1 MEPRRRTGAQQ
12 EPGLGEP
19 SLAATVAAPSK
30 QASSAPRFDQTSL
43 RASAQRKAKA
53 AGRAGS
59 DAVLREP
66 GGFLV
71 DVTLPFFL
79 SSFCMFTAFISHPFS
94 FPTPC
99 VRFETW
105 LATRHSEGRVQ
116 CTERRGPLQ
125 SSPAVAGRAAASAF
139 AASLESNLASTQAAQ
154 NNAQSQQ
161 NAAFLFPPLCCYAAF
176 PRSSTSFG
184 VPRLVYICKLPMTPT
199 NQTIALNRH
208 L

>member
-1 MEPRRRTGAQQ
+1 MKPRRRTGAQQ

-116 CTERRGPLQ
+116 CTERGPLQ

-139 AASLESNLASTQAAQ
+139 AASLSNLASTQAAL
-154 NNAQSQQ
+154 NNTLSKTLSSF
-161 NAAFLFPPLCCYAAF
+161 FLRCAVTLHFPVRA
-176 PRSSTSFG
+176 
-184 VPRLVYICKLPMTPT
+184 
-199 NQTIALNRH
+199 H
-208 L
+208 LLASLA